1 MKNTEQ
7 EEVIIKVEQL
17 NLVQLEERIQKLRD
31 MGHTYDQIFLQVSNG
46 WQYGTLKL
54 PQVRTL
60 AHLRNIIHTALLRQA
75 A

>member
-1 MKNTEQ
+1 MKNIEK

-17 NLVQLEERIQKLRD
+17 NTLQLEERIQHLRD
-31 MGHTYDQIFLQVSNG
+31 TGLSYDQIFLQISNG
-46 WQYGTLKL
+46 WQYGTLKM